1 MAVPDQQGPR
11 NIHSDGGWDCTFPLS
26 LLWASLLIF
35 NIGSTGAKGR
45 LVTNNL
51 PLIFTFDFYLF
62 TTWYF
67 KVSIICHII
76 CNFVMYF
83 LFQLQT
89 LCLVNRVSL
98 L

>member
-26 LLWASLLIF
+26 LLWASLLIV

-51 PLIFTFDFYLF
+51 PLTFHLSVYLF
-62 TTWYF
+62 IPVCTLRYPSYVIQYAILSCTFYF
-67 KVSIICHII
+67 SFKHYV
-76 CNFVMYF
+76 
-83 LFQLQT
+83 L
-89 LCLVNRVSL
+89 
-98 L
+98 